1 MSLKLAKAAITLGIP
16 YVYVVCIQNQMQLQT
31 SVPEKGECV
40 CETLVL
46 YLTKLFFTGWKQKPE
61 YMSPVPCV
69 HLNVHIVDIKE
80 VLCGSGIGVILSWTY
95 VEFTRK
101 RGDCDD
107 IRTFAKGEIICE
119 SAIYDSLHQVKV

>member
-1 MSLKLAKAAITLGIP
+1 
-16 YVYVVCIQNQMQLQT
+16 
-31 SVPEKGECV
+31 
-40 CETLVL
+40 
-46 YLTKLFFTGWKQKPE
+46 
-61 YMSPVPCV
+61 MSPVPCV
-69 HLNVHIVDIKE
+69 HLNAHIVNIKE
-80 VLCGSGIGVILSWTY
+80 VLCGSGIGVTLSWTY